1 MVRTEGMKETIISG
15 ATPKKR
21 RWPRVL
27 IALVIVALSAWMFRT
42 QLLRALG
49 DHLIDPDP
57 LVHADA
63 VYMLGGQPLERGI
76 AAARLVN
83 EGYSPKAVSIGEIAN
98 TTLQLQGLYLNDAAL
113 GRQVME
119 GCGVPPSRIEELPI
133 GTSTWEEAGA
143 ILDHAATHGLDTI
156 IIVSTDFHLRRIKRV
171 FRKRLEGRPITVV
184 VRPAA
189 SLNYD
194 PARWWESEEG
204 LLMVNN
210 EYVKSMYYWLK
221 Y

>member
-1 MVRTEGMKETIISG
+1 MSG
-15 ATPKKR
+15 AATSGPTPKKR

-27 IALVIVALSAWMFRT
+27 IALAIVVLAAWAFRT

-49 DHLIDPDP
+49 DRLIVPDP
-57 LVHADA
+57 LVKADA

-76 AAARLVN
+76 AAARLVKD
-83 EGYSPKAVSIGEIAN
+83 GYAPRAVSIGEIVN
-98 TTLQLQGLYLNDAAL
+98 STLQLQGILLNDAAL

-119 GCGVPPSRIEELPI
+119 RCGVDPSRIEELPI

-143 ILDHAATHGLDTI
+143 ILDHATTHGHDTI

-171 FRKRLEGRPITVV
+171 FRKRLEGRPVTVML
-184 VRPAA
+184 RPAA

-210 EYVKSMYYWLK
+210 EYVKSMYYWVK

>member
-1 MVRTEGMKETIISG
+1 MQQSTASAWRG
-15 ATPKKR
+15 R
-21 RWPRVL
+21 RWGRVV
-27 IALVIVALSAWMFRT
+27 AVLVVLAVAGWLFRFP
-42 QLLRALG
+42 LLRALG
-49 DHLIDPDP
+49 DRLIVPDP

-63 VYMLGGQPLERGI
+63 VYMLGGAPLERGI
-76 AAARLVN
+76 ATARLVN
-83 EGYSPKAVSIGEIAN
+83 EGYAPKAVSIGEIIN
-98 TTLQLQGLYLNDAAL
+98 STLQLQGIALNDAAL
-113 GRQVME
+113 GRQVLE
-119 GCGVPPSRIEELPI
+119 GCGVPPERIEELPI
-133 GTSTWEEAGA
+133 GSSTWEEAGA
-143 ILDHAATHGLDTI
+143 ILDHATTHGHDTI

-171 FRKRLEGRPITVV
+171 FRKRLEGRPVTVV
-184 VRPAA
+184 LRPAA

>member
-1 MVRTEGMKETIISG
+1 MITMSATSISW
-15 ATPKKR
+15 PVLKKR

-27 IALVIVALSAWMFRT
+27 LALALMLLGAWLFRT
-42 QLLRALG
+42 PLLRALG
-49 DHLIDPDP
+49 DRLIDPDP

-83 EGYSPKAVSIGEIAN
+83 EGYAPKAVSIGEIIN
-98 TTLQLQGLYLNDAAL
+98 STLQLQGLSLNDAIL

-119 GCGVPPSRIEELPI
+119 GCGVPPERIEELPI

-143 ILDHAATHGLDTI
+143 ILEHATTHGLDTI

-184 VRPAA
+184 LRPAA

-194 PARWWESEEG
+194 PARWWDSEEG